1 ACSTILNNRQDA
13 CSTKSES
20 ACGVGIL
27 PARTILNNRQD
38 ACSTILNNRQD
49 ACSTKSESAC
59 GVGILP
65 AREKLLVPK
74 QIIRNKNPPLSQ
86 GGVRG
91 GSAVTVAVAVSPIEY
106 LEYLG

>member
-1 ACSTILNNRQDA
+1 MGAKKFGTPSVAEAAALCAIELISCTIL
-13 CSTKSES
+13 K
-20 ACGVGIL
+20 
-27 PARTILNNRQD
+27 
-38 ACSTILNNRQD
+38 NRQD

-65 AREKLLVPK
+65 ARERLLVPK
-74 QIIRNKNPPLSQ
+74 KIFRSQNPSPLQ